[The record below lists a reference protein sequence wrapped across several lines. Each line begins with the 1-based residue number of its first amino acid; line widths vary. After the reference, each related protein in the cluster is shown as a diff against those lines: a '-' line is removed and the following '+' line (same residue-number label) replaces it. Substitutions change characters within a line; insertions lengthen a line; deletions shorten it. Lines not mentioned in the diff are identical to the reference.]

1 MTYGLLVRPFLKF
14 LDSENAHTLSLKIG
28 SKVASTLPGQK
39 MLGSLYR
46 TPSLPINAFGLG
58 FRHPLGL
65 AAGMDKKCEAKG
77 LIVRPLI
84 NMCVF
89 SPPLTITI
97 EQIGEMFDII
107 EESLVE
113 VSNEML

>member
-1 MTYGLLVRPFLKF
+1 M
-14 LDSENAHTLSLKIG
+14 
-28 SKVASTLPGQK
+28 
-39 MLGSLYR
+39 
-46 TPSLPINAFGLG
+46 
-58 FRHPLGL
+58 
-65 AAGMDKKCEAKG
+65 
-77 LIVRPLI
+77 RPLI

>member
-1 MTYGLLVRPFLKF
+1 
-14 LDSENAHTLSLKIG
+14 
-28 SKVASTLPGQK
+28 
-39 MLGSLYR
+39 
-46 TPSLPINAFGLG
+46 
-58 FRHPLGL
+58 
-65 AAGMDKKCEAKG
+65 MDKKCEAKG

>member
-1 MTYGLLVRPFLKF
+1 MAPYLQNRLKRFAEFDIVGDVRGMGLLGCIEGVVSNDIDEKKQLEIDYEF
-14 LDSENAHTLSLKIG
+14 G
-28 SKVASTLPGQK
+28 S
-39 MLGSLYR
+39 R
-46 TPSLPINAFGLG
+46 
-58 FRHPLGL
+58 
-65 AAGMDKKCEAKG
+65 MDKKCEAKG

>member
-1 MTYGLLVRPFLKF
+1 MSGEWACSVVSRELCLTILMKTSSWKLIMSLAVGWIKNARP
-14 LDSENAHTLSLKIG
+14 
-28 SKVASTLPGQK
+28 KV
-39 MLGSLYR
+39 
-46 TPSLPINAFGLG
+46 
-58 FRHPLGL
+58 
-65 AAGMDKKCEAKG
+65 